1 MSQDSGVEEIKR
13 KLTKYGPFL
22 AYTAFGLIAT
32 GVFAFKIASTRLQNM
47 KKIKTK
53 SKIPV
58 MHKNMKT
65 IAIVG
70 AIGAVVYSYGFYE
83 VIRRIPEG

>member
-1 MSQDSGVEEIKR
+1 
-13 KLTKYGPFL
+13 
-22 AYTAFGLIAT
+22 
-32 GVFAFKIASTRLQNM
+32 
-47 KKIKTK
+47 
-53 SKIPV
+53 